1 MGGVPRDV
9 RWVVGLQPE
18 SARNLGPDGIARLE
32 TIGRDN
38 MEAVIGDVETALN
51 IVIVPSW
58 SGRSG
63 DIYTEELLGVD
74 VLRLENPPPPG
85 QFRGSTSQYWAEL
98 HCGDCGFPMIALPIP
113 SLEDLSTRGPAY
125 PWSRIAAIWCPTCGW
140 AMGTFGLLEPTP
152 PPGYVALYRYVDR
165 DTATAIVLARRTD
178 PPRPQSRSRSRSAG
192 RPQHESG
199 QASVNG
205 LGRPRPKSR
214 SRSRSAGRPQHES
227 GQASVNGNRDLP
239 RGPGSR
245 QFIRLFLATGAVLP
259 ESSRRGCHL
268 TIPGL
273 IVPTVNTSS
282 DESADRVS
290 RNGDREA

>member
-18 SARNLGPDGIARLE
+18 GARNLGEVGIARLH
-32 TIGRDN
+32 TRCRDE
-38 MEAVIGDVETALN
+38 MEAALGDVETAWDRE
-51 IVIVPSW
+51 IVPSW
-58 SGRSG
+58 SGRT
-63 DIYTEELLGVD
+63 DAIYTERLLGND

-165 DTATAIVLARRTD
+165 ATATAIVLARRTD

-205 LGRPRPKSR
+205 LGRPRPQSR
-214 SRSRSAGRPQHES
+214 PRSRSAGRPQHES
-227 GQASVNGNRDLP
+227 GQAFVNGNRDLR
-239 RGPGSR
+239 RGPDPR
-245 QFIRLFLATGAVLP
+245 EFIRVFLGTGAVLP

-268 TIPGL
+268 TTPGL
-273 IVPTVNTSS
+273 LVPTVNTSS
-282 DESADRVS
+282 GESAGRVS
-290 RNGDREA
+290 RTGD

>member
-1 MGGVPRDV
+1 MGGVPHDV

-18 SARNLGPDGIARLE
+18 SASNLGPDGIARLE

-205 LGRPRPKSR
+205 
-214 SRSRSAGRPQHES
+214 
-227 GQASVNGNRDLP
+227 NRDLP